1 MRLPVRYYGDSIL
14 RKKCVPIEK
23 ITDEIRQLIADM
35 IETID
40 LENGIG
46 LAAPQIGQP
55 IRLFVLRN
63 YVESADGL
71 WSIDP
76 TPRVYINPKLIDP
89 SGPEAVE
96 EEGCLSLPG
105 LRAPVKRPWKITV
118 EAIDINGNEFREEIE
133 GYNARVRMHENDHI
147 NGVLFIDRLDQH
159 IRNQIEPLLREMKK
173 KYHP

>member
-1 MRLPVRYYGDSIL
+1 M
-14 RKKCVPIEK
+14 
-23 ITDEIRQLIADM
+23 
-35 IETID
+35 
-40 LENGIG
+40 
-46 LAAPQIGQP
+46 
-55 IRLFVLRN
+55 
-63 YVESADGL
+63 
-71 WSIDP
+71 
-76 TPRVYINPKLIDP
+76 IDP

-173 KYHP
+173 NITREVNPWLHRFQAKR